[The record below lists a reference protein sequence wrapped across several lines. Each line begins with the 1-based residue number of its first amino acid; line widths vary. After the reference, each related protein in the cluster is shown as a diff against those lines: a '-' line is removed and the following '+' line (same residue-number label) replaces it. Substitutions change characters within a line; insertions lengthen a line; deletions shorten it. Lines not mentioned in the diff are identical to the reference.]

1 MKDQKNTEEYKNN
14 VDSMKSTINL
24 CKKCSPMFSNLFLKS
39 SRKDKN
45 EKKSN
50 LINNESQMW
59 DMNEN
64 QKQSHS
70 WDLMQFN
77 I

>member
-14 VDSMKSTINL
+14 VDSMKNTINL
-24 CKKCSPMFSNLFLKS
+24 CKKCSPKFSNLFLKS

-50 LINNESQMW
+50 MISNESQM
-59 DMNEN
+59 
-64 QKQSHS
+64 
-70 WDLMQFN
+70 
-77 I
+77 